1 MLPIDKFLLSLF
13 VNHDFSLASHPCEL
27 LKNNQRPAL
36 ANDLFVKLTV
46 GSHRIYCSVGALPK
60 DAGRPGA
67 TGIAYTYDN
76 G

>member
-27 LKNNQRPAL
+27 LENNQRSAVG
-36 ANDLFVKLTV
+36 NNLFVKLTV
-46 GSHRIYCSVGALPK
+46 GSRRIYCSVGALAK

-67 TGIAYTYDN
+67 TGIAYTYDD